1 MAGKRMQI
9 ADWWIY
15 GFLIL
20 LAVCM
25 LLPFVY
31 VIAVSFTD
39 RNAYVPGEFYFLPKK
54 WSLDSYRYILSSN
67 SFINSFQ
74 STVLITLTGTVLNLI
89 FSTSFAYGVT
99 KQDLPGRRFLL
110 TMVLVTML
118 FGAGMIPNYLLVK
131 ELGLIDSLWALIL
144 PGLTSA
150 WTIFVM
156 KSFFQSLP
164 DSLEDAAQID
174 GCNDLMT
181 WWRIILPLSLPMIA
195 AFSLFFAVGQ
205 WNLYFAGVIYIQSAD
220 KWPLQVLL
228 NQLIIQNQ
236 TQTVADLSSMAMD
249 PNSAQLPPETI
260 KMAALVLVML
270 PILVVYPFLQKYFT
284 KGVLLGSVKG

>member
-1 MAGKRMQI
+1 MAGMRK
-9 ADWWIY
+9 ASSDWWIY
-15 GFLIL
+15 GFLTV
-20 LAVCM
+20 LAAVM

-31 VIAVSFTD
+31 VFAVSFTD
-39 RNAYVPGEFYFLPKK
+39 RNVYVMGQFYLFPEK
-54 WSLDSYRYILSSN
+54 WSLDSYRYILSSD
-67 SFINSFQ
+67 SFIQSLR
-74 STVLITLTGTVLNLI
+74 STVWITVAGTVLNML
-89 FSTSFAYGVT
+89 FSTSFAYGMT
-99 KQDLPGRRFLL
+99 KPELPGRRFLL
-110 TMVLVTML
+110 TMVLITML

-174 GCNDLMT
+174 GCHDLAI
-181 WWRIILPLSLPMIA
+181 WWRIVLPLSLPMVA
-195 AFSLFFAVGQ
+195 AFTLFFAVGQ

-236 TQTVADLSSMAMD
+236 TQTVGNLAGMAMD
-249 PNSAQLPPETI
+249 PNSAQIPPETI

-270 PILVVYPFLQKYFT
+270 PILVVYPFLQKYFA

>member
-1 MAGKRMQI
+1 MAGKRIQW

-20 LAVCM
+20 LAACM

-39 RNAYVPGEFYFLPKK
+39 RNAYVPGEFYFFPKA

-67 SFINSFQ
+67 SFIHSFK
-74 STVLITLTGTVLNLI
+74 STVWITIVGTVLNLV

-110 TMVLVTML
+110 VMVLVTML

-131 ELGLIDSLWALIL
+131 QLGLIDSLWALVL

-205 WNLYFAGVIYIQSAD
+205 WNLYFAGVIYIQSTD

-270 PILVVYPFLQKYFT
+270 PILVVYPFLQKHFT